1 MGVGSVLR
9 DAWRLAWP
17 YFDSDQK
24 WSARAL
30 LAAIV
35 ALRLSL
41 VGMSVVLSFWNRAF
55 YNALQE
61 KDWDSFVALLF
72 LGRTNADG
80 YMPGFCAVAI
90 VFIMVAVYRTYL
102 TQWLTIRWRAWMTAR
117 LQHQWLSDHA
127 YWRISL
133 AAGTGGGFGTDNPDQ
148 RIAEDVREFIE
159 DSLSLSLGL
168 LSAIVTLFSFVTILW
183 SLSGALTLWGV
194 TIPGYM
200 VWVAL
205 LYAAFGSALTHVI
218 GKPLAGLRFRQQ
230 KTEADFRFSLA
241 RLRENVEGVALS
253 RGEAEEQRALGVRF
267 GAVVANWRA
276 IMGRTKLLTFFT
288 AGFDQA
294 ASVFPLVVASPRYF
308 AGEIGLGSLTQT
320 SGAFS
325 QVESALTWFVH
336 SYQSLAS
343 WKATV
348 DRLSAFERAI
358 TSAASQPGG
367 IGTVAAPGADYA
379 LRHANLQLPDGTSLT
394 QDAGLELRAGQSV
407 LIAGRSGLGKSTLF
421 RALAGIWPFG
431 SGTVERP
438 AGTTMFLPQRPYI
451 PLGTLR
457 QAVAYPAAPDA
468 HPDAE
473 LREALQACGLG
484 HMAGRLDTEEP
495 WAQRLSG
502 GEQQRLA
509 VARALLFKPDWL
521 FLDEA
526 TASLDSEAEAELYA
540 LLRERLPDT
549 SIVSIAHRP
558 AVAAFHQRRV
568 VLEREAGGPAR
579 LVDRPQPT
587 SSELTLEPAAAA
599 VRVGGPPGSLSP
611 AGSTG

>member
-1 MGVGSVLR
+1 MRLGSVLR
-9 DAWRLAWP
+9 DAWRLIWP
-17 YFDSDQK
+17 FFASEQR
-24 WSARAL
+24 WSARGL

-35 ALRLSL
+35 TLRLSL
-41 VGMSVVLSFWNRAF
+41 VGMNVVLSFWSRAF

-72 LGRTNADG
+72 LGRRNAEG
-80 YMPGFCAVAI
+80 FLPGFCVVAV
-90 VFIMVAVYRTYL
+90 VFILVAVYRTYL

-117 LQHQWLSDHA
+117 LQHQWLSNHV

-133 AAGTGGGFGTDNPDQ
+133 AAGTERGLGTDNPDQ
-148 RIAEDVREFIE
+148 RIAEDVRDFID
-159 DSLSLSLGL
+159 DSLALSLGL
-168 LSAIVTLFSFVTILW
+168 LSAVVTLFSFVTILW

-218 GKPLAGLRFRQQ
+218 GKPLAALRFRQQ

-253 RGEAEEQRALGVRF
+253 GGEAEEQRALGVRF
-267 GAVVANWRA
+267 GAVTANWRA

-294 ASVFPLVVASPRYF
+294 ASVFPLVVAAPRYF
-308 AGEIGLGSLTQT
+308 AGQISFGALTQT

-325 QVESALTWFVH
+325 QVEGAMTWFVH

-343 WKATV
+343 WRATV
-348 DRLSAFERAI
+348 DRLSAFQRAI
-358 TSAASQPGG
+358 TSAAAGPDG
-367 IGTVAAPGADYA
+367 IDVVAAPGADYA
-379 LRHANLQLPDGTSLT
+379 LRHADLQLPDGTGLT
-394 QDAGLELRAGQSV
+394 QDAGLVLRAGQSV

-438 AGTTMFLPQRPYI
+438 VGATMFLPQRPYI

-468 HPDAE
+468 YPDAE
-473 LREALQACGLG
+473 VRETLESCGLG
-484 HMAGRLDTEEP
+484 SMAARLDTEEP

-509 VARALLFKPDWL
+509 VARALLARPDWL

-526 TASLDSEAEAELYA
+526 TASLDSEAEAELYV
-540 LLRERLPDT
+540 LLRDRLPAT
-549 SIVSIAHRP
+549 TIVSIAHRP

-568 VLEREAGGPAR
+568 VLEREAGGFAR
-579 LVDRPQPT
+579 LVDRPPAT
-587 SSELTLEPAAAA
+587 PEPVPEPAAAA

-611 AGSTG
+611 AGSPG